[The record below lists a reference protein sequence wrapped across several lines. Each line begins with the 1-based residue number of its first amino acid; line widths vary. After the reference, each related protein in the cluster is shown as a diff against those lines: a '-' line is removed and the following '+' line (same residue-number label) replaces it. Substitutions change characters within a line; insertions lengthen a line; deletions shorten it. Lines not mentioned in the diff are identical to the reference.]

1 MKKIELDQELSDQP
15 LYDLVVIG
23 GGINGTGIARDAA
36 GRGLKVLLVEQA
48 DLAQATSSA
57 SSKLIH
63 GGLRYL
69 EYYEFRLVRESL
81 QEREVLLNN
90 AAHIIWPLRF
100 VMPHNKLLRPAWMI
114 RLGLFLYDHLGGRQ
128 RLPGSNGIRL
138 DRHMFGQPLA
148 PGIHQGFVY
157 SDCWVQD
164 SRLVVLNAMGAAEK
178 GARILTRLRCTAAH
192 VQNGQWSVRLADQQ
206 TDQSYQ
212 VRGKM
217 LINAAGPWVDQ
228 FIRQATHINPKHRL
242 RLVKGSHIVVPKLYD
257 GEQAYILQNT
267 DRRVIFVIPYEQDFT
282 LVGTTDLTV
291 DPEILKDVR
300 ISDDETTYLCQAANQ
315 YFSRKISAAD
325 VVWSYAGVRPLY
337 DDASANASAV
347 TRDYVLQVNQDLGAP
362 GLSIY
367 GGKITTYRRLAE
379 HVMQKIQPF
388 FPHLGKSWTAK
399 APLPGGDIPM
409 ADFKQFLQGLTKQY
423 SWVPDKLLYR
433 YARAY
438 GTKTHVLLDKAKGL
452 EDLGLEIVP
461 DLYSR
466 EIEYLQRY
474 EWAVTAEDILW
485 RRSKLG
491 LHLPKTASQ
500 QLQGY
505 LDRTATKQKL
515 VKEKVAG

>member
-1 MKKIELDQELSDQP
+1 MEKKELDQKSSEYP
-15 LYDLVVIG
+15 LYDLVIIG

-81 QEREVLLNN
+81 QEREVLFNN
-90 AAHIIWPLRF
+90 APHIIWPLRF

-114 RLGLFLYDHLGGRQ
+114 RLGLFLYDHLGGRKHLPKSSSV
-128 RLPGSNGIRL
+128 RLN
-138 DRHMFGQPLA
+138 RHAFGQPLV
-148 PGIHQGFVY
+148 PNINKGFVY

-178 GARILTRLRCTAAH
+178 GATVLTRTCCTSASVH
-192 VQNGQWSVRLADQQ
+192 KGQWSVRLVDQQ
-206 TDQSYQ
+206 TAQSYR
-212 VRGKM
+212 VHAKM

-228 FIRQATHINPKHRL
+228 FIRQAAHITPKNHL
-242 RLVKGSHIVVPKLYD
+242 RLVKGSHIVVPKLYE

-291 DPEILKDVR
+291 EPDILKDVR
-300 ISDDETTYLCQAANQ
+300 ISAEETTYLCQAVNQ
-315 YFSRKISAAD
+315 YFNQKINSTD

-337 DDASANASAV
+337 DDARANASAV

-362 GLSIY
+362 ILSIY

-388 FPHLGKSWTAK
+388 FAHLGKPWTAK
-399 APLPGGDIPM
+399 APLPGGDIPK
-409 ADFKQFLQGLTKQY
+409 ADFNRFLQELTQQY
-423 SWVPDKLLYR
+423 PWMSEKLLYR

-438 GTKTHVLLDKAKGL
+438 GTKIHILLDKAEGI
-452 EDLGLEIVP
+452 EDLGVEIMQG
-461 DLYSR
+461 LFSG

-474 EWAVTAEDILW
+474 EWAVTAEDVLW

-491 LHLPKTASQ
+491 LHLPKTASHT
-500 QLQGY
+500 LQAY
-505 LDRTATKQKL
+505 LDRMSMEQKAIQ
-515 VKEKVAG
+515 EKVVG